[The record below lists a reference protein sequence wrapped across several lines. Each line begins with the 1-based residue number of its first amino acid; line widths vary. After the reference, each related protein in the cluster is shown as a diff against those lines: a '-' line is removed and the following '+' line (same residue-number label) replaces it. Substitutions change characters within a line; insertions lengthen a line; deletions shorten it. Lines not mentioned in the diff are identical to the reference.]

1 MYAVHLSSGH
11 SIQCKSIKASTIDQ
25 YLLAASSLIR
35 CFTQQDYR
43 KDKLGDRTMGA
54 YLSGVM
60 RDIRRYETMADRRE
74 PYDHR
79 MHALACKVA
88 AKFPITSLVC
98 CLTDGFE
105 QGLCTGY
112 RLTEWAQ
119 PAGKTNVLSPH
130 GNGRTGPECKTRAVI
145 PNDIRAVG
153 LCGVRLIGM
162 AIITLPLLR
171 LSQMYVKFRTQ
182 KNGEN
187 GEEKLYERNPN
198 PLGLCFVSSTYRSL
212 VRFAQVQVMHPGL
225 SPASTPLS
233 VYWDPKSRR
242 AKLVDGSAIEKF
254 MRRLAAAVYNLHPL
268 HDKADLSKWSS
279 HSLRVGACVILHIMG
294 FSDRDIQWIL
304 RWKSMSFVMYF
315 RNVAI
320 LSRRQNAAFDR
331 LQALPRL

>member
-88 AKFPITSLVC
+88 AKFPIISLVC

-153 LCGVRLIGM
+153 LCGV
-162 AIITLPLLR
+162 
-171 LSQMYVKFRTQ
+171 
-182 KNGEN
+182 
-187 GEEKLYERNPN
+187 
-198 PLGLCFVSSTYRSL
+198 
-212 VRFAQVQVMHPGL
+212 MHPGL

-233 VYWDPKSRR
+233 VYWNPKSRH

-279 HSLRVGACVILHIMG
+279 HSLRVGARVILHIMG